1 MRDVVQV
8 VEPQSSHGPENTGE
22 QIDGIDGHPWSVEG
36 IEERAKWQRLV
47 QEKKTRKKQKK
58 TRKKPSP
65 IVVPAGIAELC
76 RLANSFPDLPS
87 FLQCG
92 PPTGFINQLPA
103 NQWQRTCCLPM
114 TACATESTEAAASKF
129 RKKVN
134 LGRCTYPD
142 GFVDNVFHD
151 SDPSAIEAML
161 IRSGLTKP
169 DLADFNSRVHSAGNG
184 MRSGELLGAINGW
197 LQHRPSFNLVPAA
210 SYVCDFGQDPEG
222 LLIFELS
229 IVTEALRR
237 LAANDAPHAPANETT
252 TPAEVQAPPA
262 GAPAEIEGAKGVPE
276 VPTPEKEGPEK
287 EGPVVS
293 AELGANHQ
301 DLTANNRQQ
310 SPSHEQ
316 PPTANNSNHQPT
328 ATSHQQPPASTN
340 QQPPPASHQ
349 QPTGTNIQQPP
360 ATTSQQLPSTTV
372 SQEPPTTS
380 VQQPTPSELDR
391 AVHCIPSCKVPP
403 TPNMVE
409 CASCKNRYHYSCVT
423 FKLAR
428 EVKPVR
434 GSAKVMQEV
443 READPGFEYR
453 CSSCST
459 AKRIGTTTVAFTL
472 GRLGLL
478 CNKEAA
484 NAWSVKSAMPI
495 PVFRTSAHHVR

>member
-36 IEERAKWQRLV
+36 IEERAKWQRVV

-114 TACATESTEAAASKF
+114 TACATESTEAVASKF

-134 LGRCTYPD
+134 LGGCTYPD

-184 MRSGELLGAINGW
+184 MRSGELRSGELLGAINGW

-237 LAANDAPHAPANETT
+237 LAANHASHVPANETT
-252 TPAEVQAPPA
+252 TPAEVQAPPT

-276 VPTPEKEGPEK
+276 VPTSEKEGPEK

-293 AELGANHQ
+293 AGLGANHQ
-301 DLTANNRQQ
+301 DLTGNNRQQ

-316 PPTANNSNHQPT
+316 PPTTNNSNHQPT
-328 ATSHQQPPASTN
+328 ATTNQQQPPTN
-340 QQPPPASHQ
+340 SHQPPTATSKH
-349 QPTGTNIQQPP
+349 QPTATTSKPPATNGYQHP
-360 ATTSQQLPSTTV
+360 ATTSNHQPATTV
-372 SQEPPTTS
+372 NHC
-380 VQQPTPSELDR
+380 QPR
-391 AVHCIPSCKVPP
+391 A
-403 TPNMVE
+403 TNNQ
-409 CASCKNRYHYSCVT
+409 CAATDTK
-423 FKLAR
+423 
-428 EVKPVR
+428 
-434 GSAKVMQEV
+434 
-443 READPGFEYR
+443 
-453 CSSCST
+453 
-459 AKRIGTTTVAFTL
+459 
-472 GRLGLL
+472 
-478 CNKEAA
+478 
-484 NAWSVKSAMPI
+484 
-495 PVFRTSAHHVR
+495 